1 MILASRG
8 PLGTPLGGF
17 LERLGGL
24 LVLGVILG
32 VLGRCFADSGPS
44 WAVLAASWGPLGRP
58 LGGLLARP
66 GGLLGRLGA
75 ILGVLRRCFGLSRP
89 SWAVW
94 AASWGSLDPS
104 WGPLAPRKVT
114 RGAAG
119 DPRGD
124 AGSPRGDATS
134 PRKIG
139 TRGSEPLKNSSGVRT
154 EAQGRVRGPENTPI
168 RASRH
173 GGGSRVLFYLLYGG
187 GHPRRAAVRASQSG

>member
-1 MILASRG
+1 MILASPG
-8 PLGTPLGGF
+8 PLGRPLEGF

-24 LVLGVILG
+24 L
-32 VLGRCFADSGPS
+32 A
-44 WAVLAASWGPLGRP
+44 
-58 LGGLLARP
+58 
-66 GGLLGRLGA
+66 RLGA
-75 ILGVLRRCFGLSRP
+75 ILGVLRRCFGVSRP

-134 PRKIG
+134 PRKIA

-173 GGGSRVLFYLLYGG
+173 GGGYPQREAR
-187 GHPRRAAVRASQSG
+187 GHGRAWKVKDFAKVKDWLRAKKRTNCIQQSQAPPLRRK